1 MHQERDAVLVA
12 ISLPNMSPLIRL
24 EGLQTEGRNQESNH
38 IDQVSTLRLCQIINS
53 EDASVAA
60 AVQKCLPIIAQAIDA
75 VEPKARRGGRI
86 VYVGAGTSG
95 RYAHPTELGD
105 SN

>member
-1 MHQERDAVLVA
+1 MHQERDAVLAV
-12 ISLPNMSPLIRL
+12 ISLPNMPPLIHL
-24 EGLQTEGRNQESNH
+24 EGLQTEGRNQSSNH
-38 IDQVSTLRLCQIINS
+38 IDQVSTLKLCEIINS

-75 VEPKARRGGRI
+75 LEPKARKGGRI

-95 RYAHPTELGD
+95 RYANPTK
-105 SN
+105 